1 LAKQIHFDDPAIQF
15 GITVWQNEFN
25 LTILK
30 PKIVAPVFWHKDLA
44 GFQEVWWRARHCLLW
59 HSTQNGIS
67 PQKGGKVGQDKEAGL
82 FQVRWPLELSVLPPE
97 ITLLNT
103 TKKLSVQ
110 QQRLD

>member
-1 LAKQIHFDDPAIQF
+1 LVKRIQF
-15 GITVWQNEFN
+15 DTKWTKV
-25 LTILK
+25 
-30 PKIVAPVFWHKDLA
+30 VAPVFWHKDLA
-44 GFQEVWWRARHCLLW
+44 GEQLWFQEVWWRSRHCLLW

-67 PQKGGKVGQDKEAGL
+67 PQKGGKVGQDKEVGL

-97 ITLLNT
+97 TTLFKT